1 PQNGSLSGK
10 CKEEEE
16 GISVDIPT
24 DDDDA
29 VARNGFV
36 LRRCFFNGMP
46 LGLFSF
52 LFYAVQVPVSPS
64 VQSGAAGR

>member
-46 LGLFSF
+46 LNIFRFF
-52 LFYAVQVPVSPS
+52 LFLAKKGFRP
-64 VQSGAAGR
+64 

>member
-36 LRRCFFNGMP
+36 LRRCFLIGIPRNA
-46 LGLFSF
+46 GLFESF
-52 LFYAVQVPVSPS
+52 CLKYELFTV
-64 VQSGAAGR
+64 RFK

>member
-46 LGLFSF
+46 LRRSF
-52 LFYAVQVPVSPS
+52 LLSGKLKAVFHFL
-64 VQSGAAGR
+64 

>member
-46 LGLFSF
+46 LRGCCFVRVTGKSD
-52 LFYAVQVPVSPS
+52 
-64 VQSGAAGR
+64 R